1 LQTGSGRISEADFV
15 RFLLK
20 GAKVTPKKKASLIK
34 KVDSL
39 WPPSAKGRGV
49 SFPSFKVND
58 QLKAK
63 GIEPEC
69 LKKS

>member
-20 GAKVTPKKKASLIK
+20 GAKITPKKKASLIK

-49 SFPSFKVND
+49 SFPSFKVNN
-58 QLKAK
+58 QLKTE
-63 GIEPEC
+63 GIDPEC
-69 LKKS
+69 LQKS